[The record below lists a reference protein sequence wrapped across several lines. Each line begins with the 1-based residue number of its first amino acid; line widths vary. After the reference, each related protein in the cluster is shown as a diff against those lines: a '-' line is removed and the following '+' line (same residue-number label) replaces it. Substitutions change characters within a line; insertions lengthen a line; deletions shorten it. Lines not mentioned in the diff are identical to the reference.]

1 MVWHQYRHKAEA
13 SPYVDVKKTR
23 QAEGKIAID
32 STFAPPPLQE
42 PFEFGVDIVMHS
54 ATKYFAGH
62 SDALVGV
69 LATPKKEEWMRLWE
83 IRTYTGMTPGSLE
96 SWLLLRSLRSLPLRV
111 QRQSSTATAL
121 AVWLNQVATE
131 APNLGD
137 TFDKCAGGVLKK
149 VWHPVLQGMDG
160 TTGDGFN
167 PLGGSATGDAGHQ
180 KKPQMTGGPAC
191 FSILTSEHRQAKY
204 LPHLLKLMVVSI

>member
-1 MVWHQYRHKAEA
+1 
-13 SPYVDVKKTR
+13 
-23 QAEGKIAID
+23 
-32 STFAPPPLQE
+32 
-42 PFEFGVDIVMHS
+42 
-54 ATKYFAGH
+54 
-62 SDALVGV
+62 
-69 LATPKKEEWMRLWE
+69 MRLWE

-111 QRQSSTATAL
+111 QRQSATATAL

-137 TFDKCAGGVLKK
+137 TFDKCPGGVLKR
-149 VWHPVLQGMDG
+149 VWHAALQGMDG

-167 PLGGSATGDAGHQ
+167 PLGGSATGDASHQ
-180 KKPQMTGGPAC
+180 KKPQMSGGPAC

-204 LPHLLKLMVVSI
+204 LPHLLKLMVVSTRSGKHRCILLIYVAYQPATSLGGVESLVEHRILSDKTADPCLRTCLCCLLKYMKTDSSAQSGYLSVWKTSKT